1 MARLRSM
8 GEEGKGGFPPCNLL
22 GGFVGQ
28 HPELPLLLSSSEQ
41 KKVIQELWLIDNCEK
56 TPGAT
61 DQLTDTS
68 LSRCNIS
75 FKRP

>member
-41 KKVIQELWLIDNCEK
+41 KKGN
-56 TPGAT
+56 PGTVAYR
-61 DQLTDTS
+61 QL
-68 LSRCNIS
+68 
-75 FKRP
+75 